1 LPTVTALRDDRRG
14 RVAVELD
21 GAPWRVL
28 PADVVV
34 RAGLFEGR
42 ALDREALRLV
52 RRELR
57 RAEALRTAGLAL
69 RSRDL
74 SRRRLAE
81 RLARSVPPPAAAES
95 IATLERAGLVDDE
108 RVAGTRAAA
117 LADRGWGDEAI
128 RHRLRA
134 EAFDEAVVGEAVEGL
149 EPERERARRLI
160 ERRGPGPRT
169 ARYLS
174 GRGFGEDAVEAALGA
189 AFGQDG

>member
-1 LPTVTALRDDRRG
+1 MPTVTALRDDRRG

-81 RLARSVPPPAAAES
+81 RLARSVPPQAAAES

-108 RVAGTRAAA
+108 RVACTRAAA

>member
-134 EAFDEAVVGEAVEGL
+134 EAFDEAVVGEAVDGL
-149 EPERERARRLI
+149 ETERERARRLI